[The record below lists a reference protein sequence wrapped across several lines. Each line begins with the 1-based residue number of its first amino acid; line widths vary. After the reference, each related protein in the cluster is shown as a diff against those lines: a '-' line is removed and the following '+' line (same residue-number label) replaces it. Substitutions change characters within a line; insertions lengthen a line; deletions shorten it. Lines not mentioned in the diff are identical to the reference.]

1 MLFYIETND
10 FKKKINYSFKD
21 LILYFCGMQE
31 KFKSGFVNIIGNPNV
46 GKSTLMNQLVGERLS
61 IITNKVQTTRHR
73 ILGIVTTDK
82 MQIVFSDTPGI
93 LNPAYELQAKMMNFV
108 KEAFDDAD
116 IILYVVEPNETEL
129 INEDFNKKLKD
140 LKVPVIILVNKID
153 QTSQEDMEKSVE
165 YWHQQLPEANILP
178 ISALEGLNTDFLLSK
193 IEELLPEGPMYY
205 PADQLTD
212 KSERFIINEVVREKI
227 LENFQ
232 QEIPYAVEVVTE
244 RFIEENDIIKIDTD
258 IYVERDSQKGILIGH
273 KGSSLSKVGKE
284 AREEL
289 EKFFDKKIYLKLF
302 VKVKKDWRKRDI
314 DLKRF
319 GYNN

>member
-1 MLFYIETND
+1 
-10 FKKKINYSFKD
+10 
-21 LILYFCGMQE
+21 MQK

-73 ILGIVTTDK
+73 IHGIVTTKD
-82 MQIVFSDTPGI
+82 MQVVFSDTPGI
-93 LNPAYELQAKMMNFV
+93 LNPAYELQSKMMNFV

-116 IILYVVEPNETEL
+116 IILYVVEPNDTEL
-129 INEDFNKKLKD
+129 LNEDFNNKLKSLD
-140 LKVPVIILVNKID
+140 VPIIVLINKID
-153 QTSQEDMEKSVE
+153 QTSQEIMEKAVN
-165 YWHQQLPEANILP
+165 YWHEQLPEANILP
-178 ISALEGLNTDFLLSK
+178 ISALEGLNTDFLLAK
-193 IEELLPEGPMYY
+193 IQELLPEGPMYY

-212 KSERFIINEVVREKI
+212 KSERFIINEVIREKI

-244 RFIEENDIIKIDTD
+244 RFVEEANIIKIDSD

-273 KGSSLSKVGKE
+273 KGRSLGKVGKE

-314 DLKRF
+314 ELKRF
-319 GYNN
+319 GYDG

>member
-1 MLFYIETND
+1 
-10 FKKKINYSFKD
+10 
-21 LILYFCGMQE
+21 MQK

-73 ILGIVTTDK
+73 IHGIVTNKD
-82 MQIVFSDTPGI
+82 MQVVFSDTPGI
-93 LNPAYELQAKMMNFV
+93 LNPAYELQSKMMNFV

-116 IILYVVEPNETEL
+116 IILYVVEPNDTEL
-129 INEDFNKKLKD
+129 LNEDFNNKLKSLD
-140 LKVPVIILVNKID
+140 VPIIVLINKID
-153 QTSQEDMEKSVE
+153 QTSQEVMEKAVN
-165 YWHQQLPEANILP
+165 YWHEQLPEANILP
-178 ISALEGLNTDFLLSK
+178 ISALEGLNTDFLLAK
-193 IEELLPEGPMYY
+193 IQELLPEGPMYY

-212 KSERFIINEVVREKI
+212 KSERFIINEVIREKI

-244 RFIEENDIIKIDTD
+244 RFVEEANIIKIDSD

-273 KGSSLSKVGKE
+273 KGRSLGKVGKE

-314 DLKRF
+314 ELKRF
-319 GYNN
+319 GYDS